1 MRPGRL
7 QRRAA
12 TPEAARTAAPMP
24 IAGDVAMAIG
34 PTATSQR
41 ELDLLAASRAVEATR
56 RIRAAPESIQ
66 AVARA
71 AVRARLAKKGTTIAE
86 AWYAHREALADRP
99 HDRHAATAWRAAIAA
114 VADLVD
120 PPPAA
125 TP

>member
-7 QRRAA
+7 QRRAQ
-12 TPEAARTAAPMP
+12 PEAARTAAPMP

-56 RIRAAPESIQ
+56 RIRAQPESVQ
-66 AVARA
+66 AAARA
-71 AVRARLAKKGTTIAE
+71 AVRARLTKKGTTIGA
-86 AWYAHREALADRP
+86 AWYAHREALAGRP
-99 HDRHAATAWRAAIAA
+99 HNRHAATAWRVAIAA

-120 PPPAA
+120 PP
-125 TP
+125 